1 MVPPAP
7 LLSCAGDQASRGVLP
22 LAPPAASR
30 EAGNHVKFS
39 HSLLT
44 VLYPVASE
52 WRPRLPH
59 RSVPKPRVTHT
70 RLPVGPSPPSSTRG
84 VCLQTWRC
92 GCFNTSAAL
101 WLPACCAQESP
112 PSLGPLALGVWLHHP
127 SGRCVC
133 VCGLPTAHPT
143 RCLWK
148 LVSGTHLSVASP
160 FLKASE
166 SFQ

>member
-70 RLPVGPSPPSSTRG
+70 LLPVGPSPPSSTRG
-84 VCLQTWRC
+84 VC
-92 GCFNTSAAL
+92 AL
-101 WLPACCAQESP
+101 APRLLRPGVATFTRSLGSWGLAPSPFWPVCLCVWSPYSP
-112 PSLGPLALGVWLHHP
+112 PHTLPLETGLRHTSQRGIPLLKSL
-127 SGRCVC
+127 R
-133 VCGLPTAHPT
+133 
-143 RCLWK
+143 K
-148 LVSGTHLSVASP
+148 LSVALS
-160 FLKASE
+160 KTD
-166 SFQ
+166 